1 MTYEYLKAFG
11 ADMYTE
17 GGIFDVASP
26 HDDRL
31 VATPH
36 DDLTTAQVLPPPPVS
51 DLQPVPSTLSTP
63 EAPPI
68 LFTNGNGNGAPAATS
83 NGAATT
89 NGAAATNGN
98 GNGNGAAVQQAGIV
112 PVRISWTGVAV
123 LGMAGA
129 FFWWFWKRF
138 LPGMQA
144 VSERDRMRAAAG
156 E

>member
-17 GGIFDVASP
+17 GGVFDVASP
-26 HDDRL
+26 HDDGL

-36 DDLTTAQVLPPPPVS
+36 DDMTTAQVLPPARIS
-51 DLQPVPSTLSTP
+51 NLQHVPSTLSTP
-63 EAPPI
+63 EAPPV
-68 LFTNGNGNGAPAATS
+68 LFTNG
-83 NGAATT
+83 
-89 NGAAATNGN
+89 NGN
-98 GNGNGAAVQQAGIV
+98 GNGNGAAVQPVQQAGMI
-112 PVRISWTGVAV
+112 PVRMSWTGVAV

-138 LPGMQA
+138 LPGMHA
-144 VSERDRMRAAAG
+144 VAERDRMRTAAG